1 MRSVIATRYGGPEAL
16 RLVDAPAPVPAAGQV
31 LVRVAASSVNPLDW
45 HELRGRPYLVRIGSG
60 LRRPRTPARGS
71 DLAGTIEA
79 LGPDVDDLRVGDE
92 VMGFGVGAWS
102 DLAVVSARGLVRR
115 TAGLGVHEAA
125 GAGVAAITALQA
137 LRRGGLTGPRTWSP
151 GEVEPM
157 PPRIL
162 IIGAAGGVGTYAV
175 QLAKLFGAH
184 VTAVT
189 GTRNLVLVERI
200 GADELIDYTTTPL
213 DDGLRRWDL
222 VLELA
227 GARPLRELARLL
239 TPTGALIACGAP
251 RGQWIGP
258 LVSVAALAVR
268 DRFSRRTFASILA
281 RRDRDDL
288 GMLAELLGTGALR
301 TVVGEVLPLERIAE
315 AVALSETGRARGKII
330 VDLAA
335 P

>member
-1 MRSVIATRYGGPEAL
+1 MRSVIATRYGGPDAL

-79 LGPDVDDLRVGDE
+79 LGPEVDDLRVGDE

-115 TAGLGVHEAA
+115 PPGFGAHEAA

-137 LRRGGLTGPRTWSP
+137 LRRGGLAGPRTLRP

-189 GTRNLVLVERI
+189 STRNLVLVERI

-227 GARPLRELARLL
+227 GARPLGELARLL
-239 TPTGALIACGAP
+239 TPTGALVACGAP
-251 RGQWIGP
+251 RGQWLGP
-258 LVSVAALAVR
+258 LLSVAALAVR

-288 GMLAELLGTGALR
+288 GMLAELLATGALR

-315 AVALSETGRARGKII
+315 AVALSETGHARGKII

>member
-1 MRSVIATRYGGPEAL
+1 MRSVIATRYGGPDAL

-115 TAGLGVHEAA
+115 PPGFGAHEAA

-137 LRRGGLTGPRTWSP
+137 LRRGGLTGPRTWRP

-162 IIGAAGGVGTYAV
+162 IIGATGGVGTYAV

-189 GTRNLVLVERI
+189 STRNLVLAERI
-200 GADELIDYTTTPL
+200 GADELIDYTTTAL
-213 DDGLRRWDL
+213 DDGLRRYDL

-227 GARPLRELARLL
+227 GARPLGELARLL
-239 TPTGALIACGAP
+239 TPTGALVACGAP
-251 RGQWIGP
+251 RGQWLGP

-288 GMLAELLGTGALR
+288 GMLAELLATGALR

-315 AVALSETGRARGKII
+315 AVALSETGHARGKII

>member
-1 MRSVIATRYGGPEAL
+1 MRSVVATRYGGPEAL
-16 RLVDAPAPVPAAGQV
+16 RIVDAPAPVPAEGQV
-31 LVRVAASSVNPLDW
+31 LVRIAASSVNPLDW

-79 LGPDVDDLRVGDE
+79 IGPGVDDLRVGDE

-115 TAGLGVHEAA
+115 PPALGVHEAA
-125 GAGVAAITALQA
+125 GAGIAAITALQA
-137 LRRGGLTGPRTWSP
+137 LRRGGLTGPRTWAP

-157 PPRIL
+157 PPRVL
-162 IIGAAGGVGTYAV
+162 IIGASGGVGTFAV

-189 GTRNLVLVERI
+189 STRNLTLAERI
-200 GADELIDYTTTPL
+200 GADELIDYTTTSL
-213 DDGLRRWDL
+213 DDGLRRFDL

-227 GARPLRELARLL
+227 GARPLGELARLL

-251 RGQWIGP
+251 RGQWVGP
-258 LVSVAALAVR
+258 LASVAALAVR

-288 GMLAELLGTGALR
+288 GMLADLLGTGALR
-301 TVVGEVLPLERIAE
+301 TVVGEVLSLERIAE
-315 AVALSETGRARGKII
+315 AVALSESGHARGKII
-330 VDLAA
+330 VDLTG

>member
-1 MRSVIATRYGGPEAL
+1 MRSVVATRYGGPEEL
-16 RLVDAPAPVPAAGQV
+16 RIVDAPAPVPAAGQV

-45 HELRGRPYLVRIGSG
+45 HELRGAPYLVRISSG

-71 DLAGTIEA
+71 DLAGTVEA
-79 LGPDVDDLRVGDE
+79 VGPEVDDLRVGDQ
-92 VMGFGVGAWS
+92 VMGFGVAAWS
-102 DLAVVSARGLVRR
+102 ELAVVSAAGVVRR
-115 TAGLGVHEAA
+115 PPGLGVHEAA
-125 GAGVAAITALQA
+125 GAGIAAITALQA
-137 LRRGGLTGPRTWSP
+137 LRRGGLAGPRTWSP

-157 PPRIL
+157 PPRVL
-162 IIGAAGGVGTYAV
+162 IIGAAGGVGTFAV

-189 GTRNLVLVERI
+189 STRNLTLAERI
-200 GADELIDYTTTPL
+200 GADELIDYTTTAL
-213 DDGLRRWDL
+213 DDGLRRYDL

-227 GARPLRELARLL
+227 GARPLGELAPLL
-239 TPTGALIACGAP
+239 TPGGALVACGAP
-251 RGQWIGP
+251 RGQWLGP

-288 GMLAELLGTGALR
+288 GMLADLLGTGALR